1 MGESCIIMVIQD
13 ITELR
18 KAIETVKEQNA
29 FLNAIFD
36 SEPHCVKVVALDGNL
51 IQMNR
56 AGLAMLEIESLE
68 SVREHGLLEF
78 IAPQYRKLF
87 TEFHRSIC
95 SGRSGKL
102 EFPVTGAKGTNR
114 WLETHATPLR
124 DAGGRI
130 VALLGVTR
138 DITEK
143 KQRDA
148 LIWKQANYDLL
159 TELPNRYMLH
169 DRLEQEIKRAH
180 LDEEML
186 AVFFI
191 DLDRFKEVNDTLG
204 HQSGD
209 ILLMDAA
216 ERITGCVRA
225 SDTVAR
231 LGGDEFTVILSQ
243 HDMNHVEKIAQDILD
258 RLAEPFLIG
267 DDRIYV
273 SASIGITLYPSDAG
287 DVEQL
292 LKNADQAMYAAKNAG
307 RNRFSYFTSSLQ
319 EMAQSRLRLL
329 KDLRKCLE
337 ENQFR
342 LHFQPIVELSTGRI
356 VKAEALLRWDH
367 PERGMISPM
376 EFIPL
381 AEETGLILPIGDWV
395 FREAVKWA
403 TLWTRKYPHL
413 MVGVNMSPLQFQNAE
428 KNIETWLDHIQ
439 KQGVSGRNI
448 VIEITEG
455 LLLDADVTV
464 TEKL

>member
-1 MGESCIIMVIQD
+1 
-13 ITELR
+13 
-18 KAIETVKEQNA
+18 
-29 FLNAIFD
+29 
-36 SEPHCVKVVALDGNL
+36 
-51 IQMNR
+51 
-56 AGLAMLEIESLE
+56 
-68 SVREHGLLEF
+68 
-78 IAPQYRKLF
+78 
-87 TEFHRSIC
+87 
-95 SGRSGKL
+95 
-102 EFPVTGAKGTNR
+102 
-114 WLETHATPLR
+114 
-124 DAGGRI
+124 
-130 VALLGVTR
+130 
-138 DITEK
+138 
-143 KQRDA
+143 
-148 LIWKQANYDLL
+148 
-159 TELPNRYMLH
+159 
-169 DRLEQEIKRAH
+169 
-180 LDEEML
+180 
-186 AVFFI
+186 
-191 DLDRFKEVNDTLG
+191 
-204 HQSGD
+204 
-209 ILLMDAA
+209 
-216 ERITGCVRA
+216 
-225 SDTVAR
+225 
-231 LGGDEFTVILSQ
+231 
-243 HDMNHVEKIAQDILD
+243 MNHVEKIAQDILD

-464 TEKL
+464 TEKLNALRDSGIKIAIDDFGTGYSALSYLKKFDIDYLKIDKSFVRNLEPGCSDMALCDAIIVMAHKLGLEVIAEGVETAVQHDLLYNAGCDYAQGYFYSPPVPAEELAALL